1 MLHILLGVL
10 SLMAAIAI
18 LGAVVGVAG
27 RIVLWQGEQG
37 AATAI
42 VIVAMLIGVFLAM
55 LALLGIIRGWG
66 LLAQKDWARVLVIVL
81 GMLHLVDFPFG
92 LVLGVC
98 TLWALLRNVRV
109 T

>member
-27 RIVLWQGEQG
+27 RIVLWQGEHG

-55 LALLGIIRGWG
+55 LALLGLSAAGDYSPRRTGRG
-66 LLAQKDWARVLVIVL
+66 
-81 GMLHLVDFPFG
+81 
-92 LVLGVC
+92 C
-98 TLWALLRNVRV
+98 S
-109 T
+109 